1 MIYTSIA
8 ISRRYASILLVGTCF
23 IFSSIKVRSS
33 SVTRNLIY
41 IFLFLFSIGK
51 LPFRFH
57 RGFGIPPKGLPQQA
71 LACEGTSKISV
82 AGTAENRDFF
92 YGKGT
97 PFLCLL
103 FHLSLNLYNNGN
115 SLFAK
120 DCKEKR
126 CNLYNSNVYFV
137 RSVQLVFDTLDVC
150 FFVFLSLL
158 FRRYL
163 PIIIGYSYH
172 KIT

>member
-1 MIYTSIA
+1 MLRNRGIY
-8 ISRRYASILLVGTCF
+8 RLVIQGFLRAVNFLSAF
-23 IFSSIKVRSS
+23 IE
-33 SVTRNLIY
+33 
-41 IFLFLFSIGK
+41 
-51 LPFRFH
+51 
-57 RGFGIPPKGLPQQA
+57 GLGDFPA
-71 LACEGTSKISV
+71 SKISI
-82 AGTAENRDFF
+82 AGTAKNRDF

-126 CNLYNSNVYFV
+126 FNLYNSNVYFV

>member
-1 MIYTSIA
+1 MWHGICLLSLYIIIAKLYTNHKSYTLFYATPSYSIYSNILSAFIEGLGHFQTGNFQTSTNRA
-8 ISRRYASILLVGTCF
+8 IGW
-23 IFSSIKVRSS
+23 K
-33 SVTRNLIY
+33 
-41 IFLFLFSIGK
+41 
-51 LPFRFH
+51 
-57 RGFGIPPKGLPQQA
+57 
-71 LACEGTSKISV
+71 
-82 AGTAENRDFF
+82 
-92 YGKGT
+92 YGKAT
-97 PFLCLL
+97 SFLCLL

-115 SLFAK
+115 SRFAK

-137 RSVQLVFDTLDVC
+137 RFVQLVFDTLDVC

-158 FRRYL
+158 FRQYL